1 MLTVVADGAASEQ
14 DTDGTAGGV
23 STSLIDEI
31 VRDGARAMLA
41 QALQAEVADYI
52 ERFSDVRDENGR
64 RMVVRNGSHEAR
76 EVMTAAGAVEVKAP
90 RVNDR
95 RTDPESGERMRFS
108 SAILPPWCRKSPK
121 INEVLPL
128 RVRCVKDRV

>member
-41 QALQAEVADYI
+41 QALQA
-52 ERFSDVRDENGR
+52 DV
-64 RMVVRNGSHEAR
+64 
-76 EVMTAAGAVEVKAP
+76 
-90 RVNDR
+90 VNRPSVWPDR
-95 RTDPESGERMRFS
+95 
-108 SAILPPWCRKSPK
+108 
-121 INEVLPL
+121 
-128 RVRCVKDRV
+128 